1 MKKVFLSLLVATSS
15 IFSMDTVDVFLKDY
29 NPVVNGTLYVGD
41 IIDYNNKNIVV
52 GTGECSKDGT
62 YTATFRTINTT
73 TKYGG
78 TEVRKINLPEPY
90 KTDCAKFATAANDA
104 NNYEIIIPDELP
116 LKNGTKAKFGTTEYF
131 GSKNCANIP
140 TYIASNGRKEV
151 SLVVFRACFTPSVM
165 YPEKEVPEVAS
176 VVKWDG
182 ASSSKLNYLKDLKA
196 TIKAWDAIVKAEFNT
211 LWEDRGETRNRYTL
225 ADVAKYGKDLPRLGD
240 FVTSDGYYLFSVLP
254 NPEKGGLTLA
264 FGSTRLVYD
273 VDVKPEVKNALDT
286 ILHDETSKVTGVYA
300 CHPSIDNP
308 NVEFGMIDVMYGNKV
323 VMSLLAPTLDKD
335 GFPVCDKSMLGKT
348 HNVKEFIGMNRL
360 AIYASKPAIVK

>member
-1 MKKVFLSLLVATSS
+1 MKKLVLSLLAIASS
-15 IFSMDTVDVFLKDY
+15 IFAMDTVDVFLKDF

-52 GTGECSKDGT
+52 GTGECLQDGT
-62 YTATFRTINTT
+62 YVASFRTINTT

-78 TEVRKINLPEPY
+78 TEVRKINLAEPY
-90 KTDCAKFATAANDA
+90 KSDCAKFATAVNSDSG
-104 NNYEIIIPDELP
+104 YEVIIPDELP
-116 LKNGTKAKFGTTEYF
+116 LKNGSKAKFGTTEYF

-151 SLVVFRACFTPSVM
+151 SLVVFRACFTPSIM
-165 YPEKEVPEVAS
+165 YPDKEAPEVAS

-182 ASSSKLNYLKDLKA
+182 ASGSKLSYLKDLKA
-196 TIKAWDAIVKAEFNT
+196 TIKAWDAIVKAELNA
-211 LWEDRGETRNRYTL
+211 LWEDRGETRNRYTI

-240 FVTSDGYYLFSVLP
+240 FVTSDGYYLFSILP
-254 NPEKGGLTLA
+254 NPEKHNLTLS

-273 VDVKPEVKNALDT
+273 VDVRPEVKEALNT
-286 ILHDETSKVTGVYA
+286 ILTDETSKVTGVYA

-323 VMSLLAPTLDKD
+323 VMSLLAPTIDKD
-335 GFPVCDKSMLGKT
+335 GFPICDKSMLGKT
-348 HNVKEFIGMNRL
+348 HNVKEFISMNRL